1 MSSLRPQRGSGP
13 DDDESPS
20 GITSVPHTYEPG
32 DNIDDKYTLI
42 RRIGEGGMGTVW
54 VAHNNVLDVHCAIK
68 LIDLGTSS
76 RDVSQRLL
84 DEARAAAKLGHA
96 AIVRVLDYGETTR
109 RDPFIAME
117 LLDGEDLAMLM
128 QRETRLDAIQAVQL
142 LLPIAHALGTAHAK
156 GIVHRDVKPENIFLA
171 KDEVTTTQPKLLDF
185 GIVRVEGAPRRLT
198 LDGAVLGTPDYMSPE
213 QARGT
218 STTGTTDLW
227 SFCVVLFELIAG
239 RRPFEGDNY
248 NSLMRAIIEEQPPT
262 LLELGVADEELSTI
276 VNRGFFKDPVARWS
290 TMRELGEELALW
302 LESHGVSDDVTGA
315 TLKRTWLAQTESKRI
330 ELPPDVRMSLER
342 TAQGPATGASTRQSV
357 PSGSGIR
364 EAAIREARTIEAA
377 SGRHEVA
384 SASNPAIPVV
394 APSASVPDSPSE
406 ESLERIAALHTG
418 GDPEELLER
427 ANRNRNMKTILLLV
441 FLVIAGVLA
450 VLIGTGIIVPG
461 K

>member
-1 MSSLRPQRGSGP
+1 
-13 DDDESPS
+13 
-20 GITSVPHTYEPG
+20 
-32 DNIDDKYTLI
+32 
-42 RRIGEGGMGTVW
+42 
-54 VAHNNVLDVHCAIK
+54 
-68 LIDLGTSS
+68 
-76 RDVSQRLL
+76 LL

-142 LLPIAHALGTAHAK
+142 LLPIAHALGTAHGK

-171 KDEVTTTQPKLLDF
+171 KDELTTTQPKLLDF

-248 NSLMRAIIEEQPPT
+248 NSLMRAIIEENPPT
-262 LLELGVADEELSTI
+262 LLELGVADDELSTI
-276 VNRGFFKDPVARWS
+276 INRGFFKDPAQRWA

-302 LESHGVSDDVTGA
+302 LESQGVTDDVTGA

-330 ELPPDVRMSLER
+330 ELPPDVRLSLER
-342 TAQGPATGASTRQSV
+342 TSQGLATGAATRQSV

-364 EAAIREARTIEAA
+364 QAAIREAEPLEAT
-377 SGRHEVA
+377 SGRHEVI
-384 SASNPAIPVV
+384 SASNPAIPVP
-394 APSASVPDSPSE
+394 APAAPAQDGSSE

-427 ANRNRNMKTILLLV
+427 ANRNRSMKMMFLLV
-441 FLVIAGVLA
+441 FLVVAGVLA

>member
-20 GITSVPHTYEPG
+20 GITSVPQSYKPG
-32 DNIDDKYTLI
+32 DDIDDKYTLI

-96 AIVRVLDYGETTR
+96 SIVRVLDYGETTR

-128 QRETRLDAIQAVQL
+128 QRETRLDAIQSVQM
-142 LLPIAHALGTAHAK
+142 LLPIAHALGTAHGK

-227 SFCVVLFELIAG
+227 SFCVVLFELCAG

-248 NSLMRAIIEEQPPT
+248 NSLMRAIIEEDPPT
-262 LLELGVADEELSTI
+262 LLELGVADDELSSI
-276 VNRGFFKDPVARWS
+276 VNRGLFKDPSARWA

-302 LESHGVSDDVTGA
+302 LESHGVHDDITGA
-315 TLKRTWLAQTESKRI
+315 SLKRTWLATTESKRI
-330 ELPPDVRMSLER
+330 ELPPDVRVSLER
-342 TAQGPATGASTRQSV
+342 TAQGLASARQSI

-364 EAAIREARTIEAA
+364 EALIRESG
-377 SGRHEVA
+377 SGRHEIA

-394 APSASVPDSPSE
+394 PAVQDAPSE
-406 ESLERIAALHTG
+406 ESLERIAALHVG

-427 ANRNRNMKTILLLV
+427 ANRRRNVKMVVGLLLLV
-441 FLVIAGVLA
+441 IGGVLA
-450 VLIGTGIIVPG
+450 LLIGTGIIVPG